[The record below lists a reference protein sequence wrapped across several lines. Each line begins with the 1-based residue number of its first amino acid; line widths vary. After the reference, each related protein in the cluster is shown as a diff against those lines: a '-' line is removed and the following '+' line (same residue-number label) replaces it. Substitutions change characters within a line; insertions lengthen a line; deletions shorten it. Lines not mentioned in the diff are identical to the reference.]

1 MEMSLFECDVYFAQS
16 SQLCGYYLRVAS
28 NRRNT
33 VHALSKRFTF
43 TCSWYWYGWFSFSF
57 HQKLSYRI
65 PTAALAVPPIAFSHS
80 SGQLYTKKDHTTHD
94 TILMIYVRTHVHHSL
109 VHFPFPAYINIHVS
123 TPFPIGR
130 TLIHPTNQKISHLLE
145 SSHERLQLKN
155 LRLEKSKKLS
165 LTA

>member
-28 NRRNT
+28 NRRNM

-43 TCSWYWYGWFSFSF
+43 TCSWYWYGRFSFSF

-80 SGQLYTKKDHTTHD
+80 SGQLYTKKDHTTQDIYHPDD
-94 TILMIYVRTHVHHSL
+94 TCTYTLSCTLLIPSL
-109 VHFPFPAYINIHVS
+109 YQYIN
-123 TPFPIGR
+123 PIP
-130 TLIHPTNQKISHLLE
+130 HWPYFDPPNQSKNISPAWIEPWASSAEE
-145 SSHERLQLKN
+145 SKVG
-155 LRLEKSKKLS
+155 EK
-165 LTA
+165 